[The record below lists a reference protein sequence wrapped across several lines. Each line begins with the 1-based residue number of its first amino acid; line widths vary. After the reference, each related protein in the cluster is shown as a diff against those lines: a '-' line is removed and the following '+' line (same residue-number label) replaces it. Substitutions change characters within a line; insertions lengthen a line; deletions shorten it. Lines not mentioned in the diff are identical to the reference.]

1 MTDHS
6 PDVTGEILASDVS
19 EETYLRYFAHDF
31 CEYAEGVVIKMS
43 PVTDAHDR
51 ITYLLR
57 QMMAA
62 YLELR
67 PIGQVRSAPF
77 TLKLPIDSK
86 RWREPD
92 VMLILNSNDGDLQAT
107 FFHGAPDIV
116 IEVVS
121 PESVRRDYAEKLIE
135 YERSGA
141 REYWLIDPE
150 RQNAQFYR
158 LSEHGKYRAESL
170 NADGEYESAVLPQL
184 RIPVALLWRE
194 APLGPLE
201 AARLV
206 QAMLDA

>member
-1 MTDHS
+1 VTDVS
-6 PDVTGEILASDVS
+6 PDVRGEILASDVS
-19 EETYLRYFAHDF
+19 EETYLRDFAHDF
-31 CEYAEGVVIKMS
+31 CEYIEGVVLKMS

-51 ITYLLR
+51 IAYLLR
-57 QMMAA
+57 QLLAA
-62 YLELR
+62 YLEMR
-67 PIGQVRSAPF
+67 PLGQIRSAPF
-77 TLKLPIDSK
+77 ALKLPIDPT

-92 VMLILNSNDGDLQAT
+92 VMLILDTNDGTRQPT

-121 PESVRRDYAEKLIE
+121 AESVRRDYGEKFLE

-158 LSEHGKYRAESL
+158 LSERGKYRAESL
-170 NADGEYESAVLPQL
+170 NSDGEYGCAVLPQL

-201 AARLV
+201 ASRLI